1 MEFRRRQ
8 NMIYATIEAFRSM
21 ESVGVVT
28 DAGTDYTRWLGS
40 QNFEAGARYRV
51 RTPRHWGVADLL
63 PFSSKSNT
71 ETGREVKSFR
81 E

>member
-51 RTPRHWGVADLL
+51 RTPRH
-63 PFSSKSNT
+63 
-71 ETGREVKSFR
+71 
-81 E
+81 